1 MNINTNRKN
10 ISFSKID
17 KPLEA
22 FLTPP
27 NDPLVGIL
35 MGNLPKDKIEIRG
48 SIGDR
53 TFSYNYSFKENKI
66 KMEGAFD
73 GLPFDASGTLAEEVN
88 IDGHMGENTLFSNIK
103 PANQGPF
110 TSSRA
115 GELSLTEKVD
125 INPWNG
131 IITINGSIGQD
142 ELRETIKVSS
152 DGYKILDKGSLGE
165 WNISREVVRKG
176 KGFHI
181 KGSMGDLNFE
191 EEITAG

>member
-1 MNINTNRKN
+1 V
-10 ISFSKID
+10 
-17 KPLEA
+17 EA

-35 MGNLPKDKIEIRG
+35 MGNLPKDKIEISG

-53 TFSYNYSFKENKI
+53 AFSYTYSFKESKI
-66 KMEGAFD
+66 KMEGSFD

-88 IDGHMGENTLFSNIK
+88 IDGHMGENTLSSNIK
-103 PANQGPF
+103 PANQGPL
-110 TSSRA
+110 TNSHA
-115 GELSLTEKVD
+115 GEVALTEKVD

-142 ELRETIKVSS
+142 NLSETIKVSS
-152 DGYKILDKGSLGE
+152 DGYKILDNGSLGE
-165 WNISREVVRKG
+165 WAISREVVRKG
-176 KGFHI
+176 KGFYI
-181 KGSMGDLNFE
+181 KGSIGELNFE